1 MENYSLA
8 DIAAATGS
16 NDGLFGGG
24 AGGIL
29 ALIIIFVLL
38 FGRNGFGNNGDYC
51 AKPDVAT
58 QADVQRG
65 FDTSTITS
73 KLDGITNGICDSTYT
88 LNNTMQNGFANSN
101 LANVQGFNSVN
112 NGICNLGYQMQ
123 QCCCETNRNIDALRY
138 ESAKNTC
145 DIITASNANTQ
156 RIIDTMTNNTI
167 QELRDNLQAAQLQ
180 LGNLNQTST
189 IINAVRPFPS
199 PAYITCSPYQAVN
212 FNNGYGCCVGSGV
225 CNV

>member
-8 DIAAATGS
+8 DIAAATGG
-16 NDGLFGGG
+16 NEGLFGGG

-38 FGRNGFGNNGDYC
+38 FGRNGFGNNGDC
-51 AKPDVAT
+51 GVRPDVAT

-65 FDTSTITS
+65 FDTSAITS
-73 KLDGITNGICDSTYT
+73 KLDGITNGICDSTYA
-88 LNNTMQNGFANSN
+88 LNNTLQNGFANSN

-180 LGNLNQTST
+180 LGNLSQTST

-212 FNNGYGCCVGSGV
+212 FNNGCGCCVGSGV